1 MGHSNGWSLRCRDA
15 VPKQCCGLS
24 SPPVRW
30 SILGVGVVGLVCA
43 GAGALLGA
51 LRASGR
57 DHIAVALLMIGKNG
71 HSLVTRFSV
80 LSYFIFYIIFNQ
92 CNDSNGVSFSK
103 VTIDAQFIDP

>member
-1 MGHSNGWSLRCRDA
+1 MAIAGCTTVVKYWISMLSDLPTYREYVSVGHSNGWFLSCRDA
-15 VPKQCCGLS
+15 VPKQCCGLG

-57 DHIAVALLMIGKNG
+57 DHIAVALLMIGKNI
-71 HSLVTRFSV
+71 LIFFF
-80 LSYFIFYIIFNQ
+80 LSYY
-92 CNDSNGVSFSK
+92 
-103 VTIDAQFIDP
+103 